1 MRKFPLSLA
10 ISTGGALGRIAY
22 RLPLRE
28 RILAER
34 QVRRFLPEA
43 PTDTVRRLFEHLGRS
58 TVEAALCRHVI
69 RHGSFA
75 CEGWELVSKEH
86 LAGRGVVALTG
97 HLGNWDLLAGYVGSR
112 GVPLYAIGRE
122 TRGRVAQKLLQRLRD
137 ASSVMMLWR
146 DGLSGGRVIVR
157 LLEAGNTVAALID
170 QDTTVR
176 SEWVPFLGVPAKTPA
191 TFAQFALR
199 TNAAIVSAF
208 LVRTGP
214 LSYRV
219 SIRPIIDRSSVR
231 RILEQYHS
239 HLEELV
245 RAYPEQW
252 VWIHKRWRTPEGG
265 KTMSSAEYLS
275 WLITPSLDEHE
286 MTERPNG

>member
-1 MRKFPLSLA
+1 MRTSPLSLA
-10 ISTGGALGRIAY
+10 IWVGGKIGRVAY
-22 RLPLRE
+22 HLPLRE

-34 QVRRFLPEA
+34 QVRRFLPGA
-43 PTDTVRRLFEHLGRS
+43 PTDTVHRLFEHLGRS
-58 TVEAALCRHVI
+58 TVEAALCPHVL

-75 CEGWELVSKEH
+75 CEGWELIKHEH
-86 LAGRGVVALTG
+86 DAGRGIVALTG

-122 TRGRVAQKLLQRLRD
+122 ARRPFVQKLLQRLRD

-146 DGLSGGRVIVR
+146 DGLSGGREIVR
-157 LLEAGNTVAALID
+157 LLESGHTVAALID

-176 SEWVPFLGVPAKTPA
+176 SEWVPFLGVPAKTPS

-199 TNAAIVSAF
+199 TNSAIVSAF
-208 LVRTGP
+208 LVRLAP

-219 SIRPIIDRSSVR
+219 SIRPITDRSSVR
-231 RILEQYHS
+231 RILEQYHA
-239 HLEELV
+239 HLEELL
-245 RAYPEQW
+245 REYPEQW

-275 WLITPSLDEHE
+275 WLTAPSMAEQGITEQQLV
-286 MTERPNG
+286 